1 MKTGIGI
8 GVIAVATVL
17 VAVFLATR
25 ASGPTAVEATVDADG
40 GLSFYG
46 EGDTQTAP
54 LDIVSGT
61 YRVYGACGDK
71 GRFTVTLVT
80 GDESERLL
88 GNTGSVAARISRGAT
103 IDVSCP
109 GRWWVAVADDPL
121 P

>member
-54 LDIVSGT
+54 LDIVSWT
-61 YRVYGACGDK
+61 ICSARIM
-71 GRFTVTLVT
+71 
-80 GDESERLL
+80 
-88 GNTGSVAARISRGAT
+88 VAAASRQKIGT
-103 IDVSCP
+103 SSSVSA
-109 GRWWVAVADDPL
+109 RWTLTPSLSARAK
-121 P
+121 